1 MMPTTYTGAYE
12 STSTVLTNP
21 TIYTSLSEQERT
33 HIRQHSPPDHKVYA
47 RFGLSLS
54 EGIGLNAVPSRYK
67 TFTSRMA
74 YVHLIHLAIVGSPLR
89 ALSGIDIAASIA
101 ARFSNLASADGNPLN
116 KVTVCIYRPI
126 DLYCTVANMLQKTIE
141 RMLKRDGI
149 FGQLPCAN
157 TVPPLQRIWFNS
169 LSRWS
174 DRMVLFGPLKDQR
187 RYHLLVE
194 HGRLPELNEKRKA
207 RQALKRADVCC
218 RY

>member
-1 MMPTTYTGAYE
+1 MPTTYTGAYE

-74 YVHLIHLAIVGSPLR
+74 YVHLIHLVIVGSPLR
-89 ALSGIDIAASIA
+89 ALSGIDIVASIA
-101 ARFSNLASADGNPLN
+101 ARFPNLACIDGTPLN
-116 KVTVCIYRPI
+116 SMTVCTRFLSNHFLMIADRH
-126 DLYCTVANMLQKTIE
+126 QKTVE
-141 RMLKRDGI
+141 RMLKRDAV
-149 FGQLPCAN
+149 FGQLPCAR

-169 LSRWS
+169 LLRWS
-174 DRMVLFGPLKDQR
+174 DQVVLFGPLKHLR
-187 RYHLLVE
+187 RYQRLVE
-194 HGRLPELNEKRKA
+194 QGRLPEINEKRKHRKA
-207 RQALKRADVCC
+207 VNQAKVRL
-218 RY
+218 